1 MIITHYGPERPHS
14 PSPRFHA
21 SERKSDMH
29 GENAKKY
36 PWIKIDNA
44 PIIVCVI
51 TSGYLD
57 TIDSGEFAMDISYRC
72 L

>member
-1 MIITHYGPERPHS
+1 
-14 PSPRFHA
+14 
-21 SERKSDMH
+21 MH

-72 L
+72 F